1 MRDAVFDELE
11 QVIIREMERRRLPG
25 LAITTFA
32 RLGRAVCRLGGS
44 CVYSLLSIVRIAV
57 P

>member
-44 CVYSLLSIVRIAV
+44 RVYSLLSIVRIAV